1 MDFIIKE
8 SLFTTNNKEIKY
20 YKEKENLL
28 LKKAIPLMNI
38 YRKEQMEEYKL
49 FLLNDS
55 KINGDRKKIFS
66 SLPLFTINNELL
78 IKILKKKN
86 IPDNDIKNILS
97 FKKEEKNIRLIINN
111 NEINDII
118 YKLNI
123 EDFQK
128 DIYISLENMFY
139 VKKSN
144 IIMKNI

>member
-1 MDFIIKE
+1 
-8 SLFTTNNKEIKY
+8 
-20 YKEKENLL
+20 
-28 LKKAIPLMNI
+28 
-38 YRKEQMEEYKL
+38 MEEYKL

-118 YKLNI
+118 YTLNK

-128 DIYISLENMFY
+128 DICISLENMFY

>member
-1 MDFIIKE
+1 
-8 SLFTTNNKEIKY
+8 
-20 YKEKENLL
+20 
-28 LKKAIPLMNI
+28 
-38 YRKEQMEEYKL
+38 MEEYKL

-97 FKKEEKNIRLIINN
+97 FKKEEEKNIRLIINN

-118 YKLNI
+118 YTLNK

-128 DIYISLENMFY
+128 DICISLENMFY